1 MNIKS
6 TGKKW
11 SKSEVSDWFREKN
24 IHQNIINILKDSDGE
39 ILYQSYQ
46 MYLKAPQFF
55 YDILM
60 KETNSLI
67 DLLKFTSELEKL
79 FN

>member
-46 MYLKAPQFF
+46 MYLKVLTKRRVFC
-55 YDILM
+55 
-60 KETNSLI
+60 
-67 DLLKFTSELEKL
+67 LLKPT
-79 FN
+79 